1 MKIILINVYCP
12 YCRNVHSDLLY
23 SPLHAGIIHYSH
35 AAVCPKSGSVLLLR
49 VQPNEERMYFQYP
62 GLLEAAPAIGRVG
75 YLALHPSEFDVS
87 GDTNA
92 VWTGAGYLASVT
104 TPGDVEAQSFEDEPM
119 TAQEFHDAC
128 LAFEASAESGNVTAQ
143 RLGDGRLR
151 KVFAELAGKVLTSEA
166 FQALLAKLLAG
177 ALG

>member
-1 MKIILINVYCP
+1 MKIIRQNVFCP
-12 YCRNVHSDLLY
+12 CCNFTYSGLVF
-23 SPLHAGIIHYSH
+23 SPLPEYTIHYTH

-49 VQPNEERMYFQYP
+49 VQPNEERMYYQYP
-62 GLLEAAPAIGRVG
+62 GLLDAAPAIGRVG

-128 LAFEASAESGNVTAQ
+128 LAFEASAASGNVTAQ